1 MKFFIKFPYRAKIIT
16 ARGRKW
22 WDMYVTEDAEVTI
35 RETTDAEAPV
45 AAAVHI
51 RRAHSEG
58 APKEERLDFRWHD
71 GSFYRVA
78 RNNDDRKRQSPWPV
92 VDVFERIGIGS
103 FAPLKSIVISPEE
116 HENKPVSFF
125 MPDAPALAS
134 LDIKNRDEVRR
145 DNAFQELTEMMSL
158 FLSVDGMLWE
168 KINEPVFTFHRGEV
182 RLEPFHER
190 LLKAFKEETY
200 LTLPLVDES
209 RPWFDDLLRE
219 AKFGAVDVEIGIP
232 EAFAHCT
239 LQNNLL
245 TAIEELLRKWLA
257 TTSGTRGN
265 PVPRWAEI
273 PSDAFVKWA
282 LLRDEL
288 LSVRR
293 ENANADLNK
302 LTNAADEFLSSLNE
316 MERYAVKTQ
325 AEAIERWHDRPLE
338 ISFSGN

>member
-1 MKFFIKFPYRAKIIT
+1 MKFFIKFPYRAKVIP

-22 WDMYVTEDAEVTI
+22 RDVYVAENAEVTI
-35 RETTDAEAPV
+35 REATDAEAPV
-45 AAAVHI
+45 AATVHI
-51 RRAHSEG
+51 KRANSEG
-58 APKEERLDFRWHD
+58 IPKKERLDFRWHD

-78 RNNDDRKRQSPWPV
+78 RNNNDRKRQSAWPV
-92 VDVFERIGIGS
+92 VDAFERIGIGA
-103 FAPLKSIVISPEE
+103 FAPLKSIVISPEDY
-116 HENKPVSFF
+116 ENKPVSFF
-125 MPDAPALAS
+125 MSDVPELAS

-145 DNAFQELTEMMSL
+145 DNAFRELTEMMSL

-182 RLEPFHER
+182 RLEPFHDR
-190 LLKAFKEETY
+190 LLKAFKEEVY

-219 AKFGAVDVEIGIP
+219 ARFGAVDVEIILP

-239 LQNNLL
+239 LQNSLL

-265 PVPRWAEI
+265 PAPLWAEI
-273 PSDAFVKWA
+273 PSGVFVRWTS
-282 LLRDEL
+282 LRDEL
-288 LSVRR
+288 LTVRGG
-293 ENANADLNK
+293 NAKADLNK
-302 LTNAADEFLSSLNE
+302 LTNAADEFLASLNE

-325 AEAIERWHDRPLE
+325 VEAIERWHDRPLE
-338 ISFSGN
+338 IGFSDN